1 VAIEV
6 EESRPDWRGDIT
18 RSSDVGCARRS
29 DDRTQN
35 ARALLAPD
43 VEEEWMPIKVVIEFQ
58 ARPGA
63 RDELIALLESI
74 SATHGPRTPGFLGS
88 TVYEALDDPDALVEI
103 AEWASAQAQS
113 AAVGSA
119 TAAGLYTPV
128 VELVSAPFRATRI
141 SRRS

>member
-1 VAIEV
+1 
-6 EESRPDWRGDIT
+6 
-18 RSSDVGCARRS
+18 
-29 DDRTQN
+29 
-35 ARALLAPD
+35 
-43 VEEEWMPIKVVIEFQ
+43 MPIKVVIEFQ

-63 RDELIALLESI
+63 RDELKALLESI
-74 SATHGPRTPGFLGS
+74 SATHGPTTPGFLGS

-141 SRRS
+141 SHRS